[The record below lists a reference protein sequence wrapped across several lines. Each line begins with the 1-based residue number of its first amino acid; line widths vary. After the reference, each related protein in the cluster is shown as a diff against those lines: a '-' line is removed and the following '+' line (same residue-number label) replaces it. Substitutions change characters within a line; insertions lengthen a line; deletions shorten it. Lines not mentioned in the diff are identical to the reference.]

1 LVKVGIQQA
10 SEIDRAVSDF
20 GIFDELIVQ
29 PMIDADLEVILG
41 LKRSD
46 DLGLLLIVGLGGV
59 YAEALSEVVVFNVPA
74 SAAHIADELSRS
86 PVGRVMNCERWPRP
100 GDFQTLLEVIDR
112 LQNFAM
118 WAVDDVEAVDINPL
132 RIGSQGIVAVDALV
146 VPRQVHAA
154 TEPDQ

>member
-1 LVKVGIQQA
+1 MK
-10 SEIDRAVSDF
+10 
-20 GIFDELIVQ
+20 
-29 PMIDADLEVILG
+29 
-41 LKRSD
+41 
-46 DLGLLLIVGLGGV
+46 
-59 YAEALSEVVVFNVPA
+59 
-74 SAAHIADELSRS
+74 
-86 PVGRVMNCERWPRP
+86 CERWPRP

-154 TEPDQ
+154 TEYDQ